1 MPMPA
6 GVNDEQAIAP
16 LPVESAPAPGEPL
29 LAPRP
34 SARTATRTSAAFGAV
49 EVGPPVSRLVAAPR
63 GGAGAPAGV
72 APVPG
77 TPPAARPERC
87 PSCAARV
94 RPEQDWCSLCHASL
108 LPAEPAPAVPAAPVP
123 VPREAS
129 AAPVARVTED
139 DDGQLALD
147 FAAPRPPAVDEAEV
161 ARMLGALARSDRPA
175 PRGLGSRQAKVAV
188 AVGGGL
194 GLTAL
199 LLGAMTAIG
208 AVLG

>member
-16 LPVESAPAPGEPL
+16 VPVESAPAPGEPL

-34 SARTATRTSAAFGAV
+34 SVRTATRTSAAFGAV
-49 EVGPPVSRLVAAPR
+49 EVGPPVSRLVARPEP
-63 GGAGAPAGV
+63 GAPAGV
-72 APVPG
+72 PPVPG
-77 TPPAARPERC
+77 TPPAARPARC

-108 LPAEPAPAVPAAPVP
+108 LPAEPAPAVPVP
-123 VPREAS
+123 APREAS